1 MTETFSLLI
10 ARLARLSLWQKW
22 LAVALL
28 LLVLFPL
35 LRRVLLPPDPDAGKL
50 RLTVLDVGQ
59 GDCLLLQTP
68 QGHTVLIDGGGANDE
83 KQADQSDV
91 GEQVVLPFLRAQGIG
106 RLDVL
111 VITHPHGD
119 HVGGLAAVLR
129 QENVGVVLDG
139 TCLPYPS
146 PAYRQVRALIQSQ
159 HVPYLRAVRG
169 MTLQLDRSVQADILN
184 PPAQG
189 DIYGTTPDNNVV
201 NNYSA
206 VLRVGYGRTHF
217 LLDGDAQSEAEQ
229 SMLNA
234 IPDLS
239 ADVLKV
245 GHHGAGNAS
254 TDAWLA
260 RVHPRYAAV
269 SCGLHNHFGHPH
281 PATLARLLARHVQ
294 VFRTDRNGA
303 ITFVSDGKTV
313 TARPF
318 IP

>member
-1 MTETFSLLI
+1 MTQTFSMLR
-10 ARLARLSLWQKW
+10 ARLLRLPRWQKT
-22 LAVALL
+22 LAAVLL
-28 LLVLFPL
+28 LCLLFPL
-35 LRRVLLPPDPDAGKL
+35 LRPVLLPPDPDAGKL

-68 QGHTVLIDGGGANDE
+68 QGRAVLVDSGGATNDS
-83 KQADQSDV
+83 QADTSDI
-91 GEQVVLPFLRAQGIG
+91 GARVVVPFLRAQGIG
-106 RLDVL
+106 HLDMV

-119 HVGGLAAVLR
+119 HIGGLAAVLR
-129 QENVGVVLDG
+129 QEQVDLVLDG
-139 TCLPYPS
+139 TCRPYPS
-146 PAYRQVRALIQSQ
+146 PVYAQVRALVAARHI
-159 HVPYLRAVRG
+159 PYLRAVRG
-169 MTLQLDRSVQADILN
+169 MTLHLGPDVRADVLN

-189 DIYGTTPDNNVV
+189 NIYGTGEDNATV
-201 NNYSA
+201 NNDSV

-217 LLDGDAQSEAEQ
+217 LLDGDAQAEAEQ
-229 SMLNA
+229 SMLHSGC
-234 IPDLS
+234 DLS

-281 PATLARLLARHVQ
+281 PATLARLAAHNIQ
-294 VFRTDRNGA
+294 VFRTDHNGA
-303 ITFVSDGKTV
+303 VVFVSDGKTV

>member
-1 MTETFSLLI
+1 MTVMFSML
-10 ARLARLSLWQKW
+10 LARLERLPLWQKG
-22 LAVALL
+22 LAASVL

-68 QGHTVLIDGGGANDE
+68 QGRTVLIDGGGANDE
-83 KQADQSDV
+83 KTADQSDV
-91 GEQVVLPFLRAQGIG
+91 GERVVLPFLRAQGIG
-106 RLDVL
+106 HLDVL

-129 QENVGVVLDG
+129 QESVGVVLDG

-146 PAYRQVRALIQSQ
+146 PAYAQVRALIQSQ
-159 HVPYLRAVRG
+159 HITYMRAVRG
-169 MTLQLDRSVQADILN
+169 MTLQLDPAVRADILN

-189 DIYGTTPDNNVV
+189 NIYGTTPDNSSV

-206 VLRVGYGRTHF
+206 VLRIGYGRTHF

-229 SMLNA
+229 SMLAA

-281 PATLARLLARHVQ
+281 PATLARLAARHVQ
-294 VFRTDRNGA
+294 VFRTDHNGA
-303 ITFVSDGKTV
+303 ITFVSDGNTV